1 VVDGKC
7 EYQLRLG
14 QTEVRGLTDFKRHAS
29 WSKRREIR
37 GTADG
42 RPFMIVADYLEGQK
56 LLMIN
61 GQTCE
66 DVMRTNSYVEVIRSI
81 GRMCQESSV
90 ADLMQGIYP
99 NPSFARVTYQLSSV
113 LWHSSW
119 RQQSARLASL
129 DDLLQFDAGFAEAQK
144 QFARY
149 Q

>member
-1 VVDGKC
+1 V
-7 EYQLRLG
+7 
-14 QTEVRGLTDFKRHAS
+14 
-29 WSKRREIR
+29 
-37 GTADG
+37 
-42 RPFMIVADYLEGQK
+42 IVADYLEGQK

-66 DVMRTNSYVEVIRSI
+66 DVMHTNSYVEVIRSI
-81 GRMCQESSV
+81 GKMCQESSV
-90 ADLMQGIYP
+90 ADLMREIYP

-129 DDLLQFDAGFAEAQK
+129 RDLLQFDAGFAEAQK